1 MRRHLMARPTIYTEE
16 LVDKMLEEI
25 ASGRSV
31 IGLCREEEWT
41 PNAETWYRW
50 LYKIEGL
57 SNRYTR
63 AKSIQSEYSADQI
76 LDIADRADNQN
87 FQVARLQIDARKWV
101 AAKLVPHKYGE
112 KTQIDHTSSDASMKP
127 PTVIQ
132 LVGKV

>member
-1 MRRHLMARPTIYTEE
+1 MARPTIYTEE

-101 AAKLVPHKYGE
+101 AAKLVPH
-112 KTQIDHTSSDASMKP
+112 
-127 PTVIQ
+127 
-132 LVGKV
+132 